1 VLLPP
6 PEPSSTPHG
15 NCRGATLLL
24 IGGVVFLSLGLS
36 VFYASLDLGGTAK
49 EGEPKDRGIAL
60 LVLGGIS

>member
-1 VLLPP
+1 VPP